1 MEKKIDWEKTIL
13 KLIISILILGLII
26 VGFYLLFR
34 YLGWTSLTKEQLQ
47 EKISS
52 FGIWASLVFILA
64 SFLQVTFIPIPSTVT
79 IIAGSFLFGPLLS
92 FIYSYIGIVLGS
104 ILAFYL
110 GRLIGKPFVNWVI
123 GDEKVVD
130 DYLLKMKNKENIIL
144 FFMFLFPFFPD
155 DALCSLA
162 GILPMS
168 FLTFLFMQLT
178 TRLTS
183 IGATLLF
190 MSGEIIPYQGW
201 GLVVII
207 FVCLLGLAAFVI
219 SLKYAE
225 KINELFYRLVE
236 KITSKNKKR

>member
-1 MEKKIDWEKTIL
+1 MKKKIDWKKTIL

-52 FGIWASLVFILA
+52 FGIWAPLVFILA

-79 IIAGSFLFGPLLS
+79 IIAGSFLFGPFLS

-168 FLTFLFMQLT
+168 FLAFLFMQLT